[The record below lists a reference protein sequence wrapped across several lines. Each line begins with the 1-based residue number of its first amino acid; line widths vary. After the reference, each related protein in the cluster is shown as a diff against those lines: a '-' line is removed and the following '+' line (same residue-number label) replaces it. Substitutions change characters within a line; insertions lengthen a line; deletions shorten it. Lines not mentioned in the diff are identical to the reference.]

1 MRYTVLFLLSNL
13 VVICFGWQGLP
24 LATLSSTTTSLFA
37 DTKSDRNDDGEM
49 TEQSIRDRRRRR
61 REGPWIAVL
70 TEPDACDSESRM
82 EETFSAL
89 KSALSSKCVD
99 LISIRVSFASSSD
112 DFPTQQAR
120 LVSLVQRVKSLKG
133 QDELDFVLVVND
145 NIDAAIDGGADGVHV
160 KEKDASSIPSV
171 REKFTKSGRSSCIIG
186 TSCHSIESA
195 LLSNSYGP
203 DYLFVGTCYLTKSH
217 PEKTAIDML
226 EGPELP
232 GKVKRALE
240 MQNPPI
246 IFAIGGIDEKMP
258 RSRLCLELTA
268 SLRFDP
274 YFVHPI
280 QRMWQRPLVNDEFLK
295 TLCYLS
301 SLTTTI

>member
-1 MRYTVLFLLSNL
+1 MRLHAVLFLLSNL
-13 VVICFGWQGLP
+13 LVICFGWQALP

-37 DTKSDRNDDGEM
+37 DTDTHDDDEM
-49 TEQSIRDRRRRR
+49 TEQSIRYRRRRR

-89 KSALSSKCVD
+89 RSALSSRCID
-99 LISIRVSFASSSD
+99 LVSIRVSFASSCD
-112 DFPTQQAR
+112 DFPTLQAR

-133 QDELDFVLVVND
+133 QDELDFILVVND

-171 REKFTKSGRSSCIIG
+171 REKFKAKCGRPSCIIG

-240 MQNPPI
+240 MQKPPI
-246 IFAIGGIDEKMP
+246 IFAIGGIDETNAKEPIMLGADGVAAI
-258 RSRLCLELTA
+258 RSILC
-268 SLRFDP
+268 SPDP
-274 YFVHPI
+274 AKVAKAI
-280 QRMWQRPLVNDEFLK
+280 NE
-295 TLCYLS
+295 
-301 SLTTTI
+301 